1 MSQKPILYLLPGLL
15 CDARIFRTQ
24 VEDLAL
30 VCEVRVPDFFGFDS
44 LTAMAEHVLASAPPR
59 FSVAGF
65 SMGGR
70 VAFEIMRLAPERIER
85 FCAFDTGVHPLD
97 AGEPEKREAIIRLAY
112 DKGMEGLADA
122 WLPGM
127 IHPARRGDAAF
138 MAPLREM
145 IMSTTPEIHEKQIR
159 ALVGRRDATPV
170 LATIHCPALFLAG
183 RQDEWSTPA
192 QHEAMAKAVPGSRF
206 VVIEDS
212 GHFVSVEQPAAF
224 TAAIRD
230 WMEIPVSAA

>member
-1 MSQKPILYLLPGLL
+1 MSQKPVLYLLPGLL

-24 VEDLAL
+24 VEDLAP

-44 LTAMAEHVLASAPPR
+44 LTAMAEHVLASAPER

-97 AGEPEKREAIIRLAY
+97 PGEPEKREAIIRLAY

-138 MAPLREM
+138 MQPLREM

-170 LATIHCPALFLAG
+170 LATIHCPAMFLAG

-192 QHEAMAKAVPGSRF
+192 QHETMAKAVPGSRF

-224 TAAIRD
+224 TKAIRD
-230 WMEIPVSAA
+230 WMELPATAA

>member
-1 MSQKPILYLLPGLL
+1 MSQKPVLYLLPGLL

-24 VEDLAL
+24 VDDLAP

-44 LTAMAEHVLASAPPR
+44 LTAMAEHVLASAPAR

-85 FCAFDTGVHPLD
+85 FCAFDTGVHPL
-97 AGEPEKREAIIRLAY
+97 APGELEKREAIIRLAY
-112 DKGMEGLADA
+112 DKGMEGLANA

-127 IHPARRGDAAF
+127 IHPARRTDAAF
-138 MAPLREM
+138 MQPLREM
-145 IMSTTPEIHEKQIR
+145 ILSTTPEIHEKQIR
-159 ALVGRRDATPV
+159 ALINRRDATPV
-170 LATIHCPALFLAG
+170 LAQIHCPAMFLAG
-183 RQDEWSTPA
+183 RQDEWSQPKD
-192 QHEAMAKAVPGSRF
+192 HEAMAQAVPFSRF

-224 TAAIRD
+224 TKALCE
-230 WMEIPVSAA
+230 WMELPTPAA